1 MQKDRN
7 FEANTEKVTET
18 LSQRYKINGLVYKSS
33 GRELAQQV
41 GGQEFNF
48 QYEKPNNNNNEQ
60 INKMGKYSVKL
71 C

>member
-1 MQKDRN
+1 
-7 FEANTEKVTET
+7 
-18 LSQRYKINGLVYKSS
+18 VYKSS